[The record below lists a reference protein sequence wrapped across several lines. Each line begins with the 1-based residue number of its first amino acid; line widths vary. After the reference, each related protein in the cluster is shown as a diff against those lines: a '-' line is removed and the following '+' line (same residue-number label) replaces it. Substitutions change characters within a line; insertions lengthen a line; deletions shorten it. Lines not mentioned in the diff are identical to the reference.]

1 MWVGGVQING
11 LLKRRTKWNLVRPRS
26 AVSPCEVNE
35 QFLKEQLLEGGE
47 EGVTM

>member
-1 MWVGGVQING
+1 MDF
-11 LLKRRTKWNLVRPRS
+11 KRGELNVPRS